1 MVMTKRCLAES
12 IETWGPRL
20 HKAGMIAKAQLKQEQ
35 HSSSVDS
42 VTICTEEPKG
52 ENESFSFEEASV
64 SPKPAIDGLKLK
76 DIKKYDKKS
85 IKELLGKILPT
96 TTNDNPLISP
106 LPPNIHLTLPKGT
119 FPMVVNDQDP
129 SSIIAFSLISRDYR
143 KALENMNS
151 TVVEDAHSSPVG
163 TKKSEEAIEES
174 EDKKK
179 SNSSHVDLTFSS
191 VHSNATFTCVVYFAK
206 EFDQFRANVMKAPD
220 VNRNLYKELKGERDL
235 SVDCDVDIQKEISEV
250 REHFARSLR
259 KSRIWDAK
267 GGKSGSKFNKTEG
280 KMFIIL

>member
-12 IETWGPRL
+12 IELWGPRL
-20 HKAGMIAKAQLKQEQ
+20 HKASMIAKAQQKQEQ

-42 VTICTEEPKG
+42 GTICNEELKA

-64 SPKPAIDGLKLK
+64 SPKPSIDGLKLK

-106 LPPNIHLTLPKGT
+106 FPANVHLILPKGT
-119 FPMVVNDQDP
+119 FPMIVNDQDP

-151 TVVEDAHSSPVG
+151 SVVEDVHSSPAVG
-163 TKKSEEAIEES
+163 SRKSEDGIEES

-179 SNSSHVDLTFSS
+179 PNSSHIDLTFSD
-191 VHSNATFTCVVYFAK
+191 SNAIFTCVVYFAK

-220 VNRNLYKELKGERDL
+220 VNRNLYKELKGEKDL

-259 KSRIWDAK
+259 KSRIWEAK

-280 KMFIIL
+280 KVVFISY